1 MFHER
6 ASAMMLSLVMF
17 TQEARVQHVQR
28 LSAKMVA
35 EFDIEID
42 HPIRGFASLGH
53 LKMYVG
59 PQLQWF
65 GRLQWQYSS
74 SVSLAL
80 GS

>member
-42 HPIRGFASLGH
+42 HPIRGFASLG
-53 LKMYVG
+53 LTLADG
-59 PQLQWF
+59 A
-65 GRLQWQYSS
+65 GRQK
-74 SVSLAL
+74 AI
-80 GS
+80 